1 MKCFSKSFLKEREG
15 TILQKC
21 SLAKPTQYINS
32 ASSLSCIRLRNGNT
46 GMRYNGVHNI
56 AHIRPH
62 QEKRYI
68 HTMRYTR
75 CIRNRDSL
83 GIADF
88 QSLFFRPFSNK
99 IHYQYFTIYFPYC
112 QVFRALTLLTNC
124 HKYDIIK
131 DNKLKMGSYTLF
143 KKK

>member
-32 ASSLSCIRLRNGNT
+32 ASSLSCIRLRNGSK
-46 GMRYNGVHNI
+46 GKMCSVVRSI

-68 HTMRYTR
+68 HKMRYIR

-88 QSLFFRPFSNK
+88 QSLFFSPFRNK
-99 IHYQYFTIYFPYC
+99 ITTNILLYIFLIVKSFP
-112 QVFRALTLLTNC
+112 
-124 HKYDIIK
+124 HKT
-131 DNKLKMGSYTLF
+131 S
-143 KKK
+143 